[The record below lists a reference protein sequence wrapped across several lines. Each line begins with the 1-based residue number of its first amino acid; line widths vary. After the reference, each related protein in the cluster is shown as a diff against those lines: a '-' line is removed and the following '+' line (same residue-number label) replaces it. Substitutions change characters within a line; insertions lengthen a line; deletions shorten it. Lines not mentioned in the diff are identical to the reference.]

1 MSLKVTYWSPDL
13 RIEVFEWERNEFL
26 YLPSTLILFLMIFIS
41 GFIQYGIITNY
52 RNRLQK
58 EYDDFQAKRTKKIYE
73 AKLSLDEARQLAQ
86 RGELAKALTITNGL
100 LKSISKSIPVYKE
113 TVELRKII
121 QTQINSGGGSIRVE
135 SLPGMN
141 NNELTSTNLLYLRI
155 LGTPYAYQAPYGLKT
170 ITIGRQRR
178 KQGLSP
184 SESND
189 VIIRVPGSDQKSLQI
204 SRRHLEIQQI
214 DTEYFVFDKSGGHTK
229 LNGKVISENQP
240 YSLQARD
247 RITIANVIVLEVLIR
262 KNVGGLKTDN
272 VIRIDHPD
280 RDALFIEA
288 SIGDMV
294 TEFFDE

>member
-1 MSLKVTYWSPDL
+1 MS
-13 RIEVFEWERNEFL
+13 
-26 YLPSTLILFLMIFIS
+26 
-41 GFIQYGIITNY
+41 Y
-52 RNRLQK
+52 RNTLQK
-58 EYDDFQAKRTKKIYE
+58 EYDDFEAKRTKKIFK
-73 AKLSLDEARQLAQ
+73 AKLSLDEARQFAQ

-113 TVELRKII
+113 IVELRKII
-121 QTQINSGGGSIRVE
+121 QAQINSGGGSIRVE

-141 NNELTSTNLLYLRI
+141 NNYPTSTNLLYLRI
-155 LGTPYAYQAPYGLKT
+155 LGTPYAYQAPYRLKT

-184 SESND
+184 SEGND
-189 VIIRVPGSDQKSLQI
+189 IIIRVPGSDQKSLQI

-229 LNGKVISENQP
+229 LNGKVMSENQP
-240 YSLQARD
+240 YSLQTRD

-272 VIRIDHPD
+272 VIRIDNPD